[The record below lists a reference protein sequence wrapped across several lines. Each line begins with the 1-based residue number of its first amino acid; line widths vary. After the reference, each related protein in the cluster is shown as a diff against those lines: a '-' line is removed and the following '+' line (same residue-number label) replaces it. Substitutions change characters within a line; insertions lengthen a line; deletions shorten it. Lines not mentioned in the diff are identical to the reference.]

1 MHKRKSIRLRNEF
14 LVKNSVHFAVE
25 IHVRHVY
32 PTILFIMPGFVQIPI
47 IKWWIDGRTINFHVH
62 EEQYTFLSASSY
74 SPIFARRKRRVIK
87 KKKKEKKNLLHLF
100 ALDSSYSW
108 FCNGWSLRDQI
119 HHVTRNRR
127 SVLQITRF
135 VQGCKRME

>member
-14 LVKNSVHFAVE
+14 LVKNSVHFAAE

-87 KKKKEKKNLLHLF
+87 KKKERKEK
-100 ALDSSYSW
+100 SVTP
-108 FCNGWSLRDQI
+108 FCVGF
-119 HHVTRNRR
+119 
-127 SVLQITRF
+127 VLQLILQRLIITRSNPSRNEKPK
-135 VQGCKRME
+135 KRFADYPLCSRL